1 MLYSLL
7 QQVGATDRQWG
18 RERLICGG
26 TPIKTFASAVCV
38 LALLGTGAAA
48 QTFDDLKKDGNGGS
62 TDNILTYGMG
72 YHQQRYSPLKQINKQ
87 TVKRLVPVWNL
98 SLDNNW
104 GEQAQPIVYNGVMY
118 VTDAK
123 ATVAIDVATGKQ
135 IWKQTLDWPPETPR
149 VICCGVSNKGAAI
162 YNGKVFRTTLDA
174 HVIAYDAKDGKELW
188 KSKAAE
194 WKEGFSLTVAPL
206 VVNGVLVT
214 GISGAEFG
222 IRGFIDGWDTETG
235 KHLWRRYT
243 IPARGEKGNE
253 TWPQNNN
260 AWEIGGGSA
269 WITGS
274 YDPELDLMYW
284 GIGNPAPWASQ
295 SREGDNLYTSSV
307 LAMRPTTGEIVW
319 HYQFTPNDAYDYD
332 ACWELINADIDVGGQ
347 KRKVIMQLN
356 RNGFLY
362 VIDRANGKLLAANAY
377 EKVNWAS
384 RVDKETGRPIETEI
398 AKSIRAGNAT
408 EHWPSTRGGK
418 NWPPAAFNPETGLL
432 YANTLHEGRMYK
444 HLEIKPHVVGQR
456 YQFIEN
462 LPLPRAADEP
472 IGYMEAIDPL
482 TAQKKWRTPLMD
494 FQIWSA
500 MLATGG
506 GLLFTGKETG
516 EFIAVDADTG
526 KIVWQFQTGSGI
538 NAMPVT
544 YTHQGRQYVTVLSG
558 IGGLYWN
565 IARERLKDKVPQG
578 GSVWTFALLPE

>member
-1 MLYSLL
+1 MKTLTSVACVLLML
-7 QQVGATDRQWG
+7 GAG
-18 RERLICGG
+18 
-26 TPIKTFASAVCV
+26 ASA
-38 LALLGTGAAA
+38 
-48 QTFDDLKKDGNGGS
+48 QTLDDLKKDGNGGS

-72 YHQQRYSPLKQINKQ
+72 YHQQRYSPLKEINKQ

-118 VTDAK
+118 VTNAK

-135 IWKQTLDWPPETPR
+135 IWKQALDWPPETPR
-149 VICCGVSNKGAAI
+149 VVCCGVSNKGAAI

-206 VVNGVLVT
+206 IANGVLVT

-222 IRGFIDGWDTETG
+222 IRGFIDGWDPETG

-243 IPARGEKGNE
+243 IPARGEKGND

-260 AWEIGGGSA
+260 AWEVGGGSA

-295 SREGDNLYTSSV
+295 SRDGDNLYTSSV
-307 LAMRPTTGEIVW
+307 LAMRPATGEIVW
-319 HYQFTPNDAYDYD
+319 YYQFTPNDAYDYD

-362 VIDRANGKLLAANAY
+362 VIDRTNGKLLAANAF

-384 RVDKETGRPIETEI
+384 HVDNETGRPVETDI

-418 NWPPAAFNPETGLL
+418 NWPHAAFNPQTGLL

-472 IGYMEAIDPL
+472 LGHMEAIDPL

-526 KIVWQFQTGSGI
+526 KVVWQFQTGSGI

>member
-1 MLYSLL
+1 MKILVSAACVLL
-7 QQVGATDRQWG
+7 LLGAG
-18 RERLICGG
+18 
-26 TPIKTFASAVCV
+26 ASA
-38 LALLGTGAAA
+38 
-48 QTFDDLKKDGNGGS
+48 QTLDDLKRDGNGGS

-72 YHQQRYSPLKQINKQ
+72 YHQQRYSPLKEINKQ

-118 VTDAK
+118 VTNAR
-123 ATVAIDVATGKQ
+123 ATIAIDVATGKQ
-135 IWKQTLDWPPETPR
+135 IWKQALDWPPETPR
-149 VICCGVSNKGAAI
+149 VVCCGVSNKGAAI

-206 VVNGVLVT
+206 VANGVLVT

-222 IRGFIDGWDTETG
+222 IRGFIDGWDPETG

-243 IPARGEKGNE
+243 IPARGEKGND

-260 AWEIGGGSA
+260 AWEIGGGSS

-295 SREGDNLYTSSV
+295 SRDGDNLYTSSV
-307 LAMRPTTGEIVW
+307 LAMRPATGEIVW

-362 VIDRANGKLLAANAY
+362 VIDRSNGKLLAANAF
-377 EKVNWAS
+377 ERVNWAS
-384 RVDKETGRPIETEI
+384 HVDNETGRPIETDI

-418 NWPPAAFNPETGLL
+418 NWPHAAFNPQTGLL

-472 IGYMEAIDPL
+472 LGHMEAIDPL

-526 KIVWQFQTGSGI
+526 KVVWQFQTGSGI

-565 IARERLKDKVPQG
+565 IAREQLKDKVPQG

>member
-1 MLYSLL
+1 MKILVSAACVLLML
-7 QQVGATDRQWG
+7 GAG
-18 RERLICGG
+18 
-26 TPIKTFASAVCV
+26 ASA
-38 LALLGTGAAA
+38 
-48 QTFDDLKKDGNGGS
+48 QTLDDLKRDGNGGS

-72 YHQQRYSPLKQINKQ
+72 YHQQRYSPLKEINKQ

-118 VTDAK
+118 VTNAR
-123 ATVAIDVATGKQ
+123 ATIAIDVATGKQ
-135 IWKQTLDWPPETPR
+135 IWKQALDWPPETPR
-149 VICCGVSNKGAAI
+149 VVCCGVSNKGAAI

-206 VVNGVLVT
+206 IANGVLVT

-222 IRGFIDGWDTETG
+222 IRGFIDGWDPETG

-243 IPARGEKGNE
+243 IPARGEKGND

-260 AWEIGGGSA
+260 AWEIGGGSS

-295 SREGDNLYTSSV
+295 SRDGDNLYTSSV
-307 LAMRPTTGEIVW
+307 LAMRPATGEIVW

-362 VIDRANGKLLAANAY
+362 VIDRINGKLLAANAF
-377 EKVNWAS
+377 ERVNWAS
-384 RVDKETGRPIETEI
+384 HVDNETGRPIETDI

-418 NWPPAAFNPETGLL
+418 NWPHAAFNPQTGLL

-472 IGYMEAIDPL
+472 LGHMEAIDPL

-500 MLATGG
+500 MLTTGG

-526 KIVWQFQTGSGI
+526 KVVWQFQTGSGI

-565 IARERLKDKVPQG
+565 IAREQLKDKVPQG
-578 GSVWTFALLPE
+578 GSVWTFAILPE

>member
-1 MLYSLL
+1 MKTLTSVACVLLMLG
-7 QQVGATDRQWG
+7 VGA
-18 RERLICGG
+18 
-26 TPIKTFASAVCV
+26 S
-38 LALLGTGAAA
+38 A
-48 QTFDDLKKDGNGGS
+48 QTLDDLKKDGNGGS

-72 YHQQRYSPLKQINKQ
+72 YHQQRYSPLKEINKQ
-87 TVKRLVPVWNL
+87 TVKRLVPVWNV

-118 VTDAK
+118 VTNAR

-135 IWKQTLDWPPETPR
+135 IWKQALDWPPETPR
-149 VICCGVSNKGAAI
+149 VVCCGVSNKGAAI

-206 VVNGVLVT
+206 VANGVLVT

-222 IRGFIDGWDTETG
+222 IRGFIDGWDPETG

-243 IPARGEKGNE
+243 IPARGEKGND

-260 AWEIGGGSA
+260 AWEVGGGSA

-295 SREGDNLYTSSV
+295 SRDGDNLYTSSV
-307 LAMRPTTGEIVW
+307 LAMRPATGEIVW
-319 HYQFTPNDAYDYD
+319 YYQFTPNDAYDYD
-332 ACWELINADIDVGGQ
+332 ACWELINADINVGGQ

-362 VIDRANGKLLAANAY
+362 VIDRTNGKLLAANAF
-377 EKVNWAS
+377 EKVNWATQ
-384 RVDKETGRPIETEI
+384 VDNETGRPVETDF
-398 AKSIRAGNAT
+398 AKSIRAGKAT

-418 NWPPAAFNPETGLL
+418 NWPHAAFNPETGLL

-472 IGYMEAIDPL
+472 LGHMEAIDPL

-526 KIVWQFQTGSGI
+526 KVIWQFQTGSGI

-565 IARERLKDKVPQG
+565 IAREQLKDKVPQG

>member
-1 MLYSLL
+1 M
-7 QQVGATDRQWG
+7 
-18 RERLICGG
+18 
-26 TPIKTFASAVCV
+26 KFFASAAAV
-38 LALLGTGAAA
+38 LLFSAATA
-48 QTFDDLKKDGNGGS
+48 QTLDDLRNDGKN
-62 TDNILTYGMG
+62 TENILTHGMG
-72 YHQQRYSPLKQINKQ
+72 YHLQRYSPLRQIDKN
-87 TVKRLVPVWNL
+87 TVRRLVPVWNL

-104 GEQAQPIVYNGVMY
+104 GEQAQPIVYDGVMY
-118 VTDAK
+118 VTNAK
-123 ATVAIDVATGKQ
+123 ATVAIDAVSGKQ
-135 IWKQTLDWPPETPR
+135 IWKQTLEWPPETPR
-149 VICCGVSNKGAAI
+149 VVCCGVSNKGAAI
-162 YNGKVFRTTLDA
+162 YGGRIYRTTLDA
-174 HVIAYDAKDGKELW
+174 HVVAY
-188 KSKAAE
+188 
-194 WKEGFSLTVAPL
+194 
-206 VVNGVLVT
+206 GVLIT

-222 IRGFIDGWDTETG
+222 VRGFIDGWDPETG
-235 KHLWRRYT
+235 KHLWRHYT

-260 AWEIGGGSA
+260 AWEIGGGSS

-295 SREGDNLYTSSV
+295 SRDGDNLYTSSV
-307 LAMRPTTGEIVW
+307 LAMRPTTGEVVW
-319 HYQFTPNDAYDYD
+319 YYQFTPNDAYDYD

-362 VIDRANGKLLAANAY
+362 VIYRTNGKLLAANAF

-384 RVDKETGRPIETEI
+384 HVDNETGRPVETDI
-398 AKSIRAGNAT
+398 AKSIRAGKAT

-418 NWPPAAFNPETGLL
+418 NWPHAAFNPQTGLL

-472 IGYMEAIDPL
+472 LGHMEAIDPL

-506 GLLFTGKETG
+506 CMLFTGKETG

>member
-1 MLYSLL
+1 MKIL
-7 QQVGATDRQWG
+7 V
-18 RERLICGG
+18 
-26 TPIKTFASAVCV
+26 SAACV
-38 LALLGTGAAA
+38 LLLLGAGALA
-48 QTFDDLKKDGNGGS
+48 QTLDDLKRDGNGGS

-72 YHQQRYSPLKQINKQ
+72 YHQQRYSPLKEINKQ

-118 VTDAK
+118 VTNAR

-135 IWKQTLDWPPETPR
+135 IWKQALDWPPETPR
-149 VICCGVSNKGAAI
+149 VVCCGVSNKGAAI

-206 VVNGVLVT
+206 IANGVLVT

-222 IRGFIDGWDTETG
+222 IRGFIDGWDPETG
-235 KHLWRRYT
+235 KQLWRRYT
-243 IPARGEKGNE
+243 IPARGEKGND

-260 AWEIGGGSA
+260 AWEIGGGSS

-295 SREGDNLYTSSV
+295 SRDGDNLYTSSV
-307 LAMRPTTGEIVW
+307 LAMRPATGEIVW

-362 VIDRANGKLLAANAY
+362 VIDRSNGKLLAANAF

-384 RVDKETGRPIETEI
+384 HVDNETGRPVETDI

-418 NWPPAAFNPETGLL
+418 NWPHAAFNPQTGLL

-472 IGYMEAIDPL
+472 LGHMEAIDPL

-526 KIVWQFQTGSGI
+526 KVVWQFQTGSGI

-565 IARERLKDKVPQG
+565 IAREQLKDKVPQG

>member
-1 MLYSLL
+1 MNTL
-7 QQVGATDRQWG
+7 
-18 RERLICGG
+18 
-26 TPIKTFASAVCV
+26 ASAAC
-38 LALLGTGAAA
+38 ALLLLGSGASA
-48 QTFDDLKKDGNGGS
+48 QTLDDLKKDGNGGS

-118 VTDAK
+118 VTNAK

-135 IWKQTLDWPPETPR
+135 IWKQTLDWSPETPR
-149 VICCGVSNKGAAI
+149 VVCCGVSNKGAAI

-174 HVIAYDAKDGKELW
+174 HVIAYDAKDGKGLW

-194 WKEGFSLTVAPL
+194 WKEGYSLTLAPL
-206 VVNGVLVT
+206 IAGGVLVT

-222 IRGFIDGWDTETG
+222 IRGFIDGWDPETG
-235 KHLWRRYT
+235 NHLWRRYT

-295 SREGDNLYTSSV
+295 SRDGDNLYTSSV
-307 LAMRPTTGEIVW
+307 LAMRPATGEIVW
-319 HYQFTPNDAYDYD
+319 YYQFTPNDAYDYD

-362 VIDRANGKLLAANAY
+362 VIDRTNGKLLAANAF

-384 RVDKETGRPIETEI
+384 HVDSETGRPVETDI
-398 AKSIRAGNAT
+398 AKSIRAGKAT

-418 NWPPAAFNPETGLL
+418 NWQHAAFNPETGLL
-432 YANTLHEGRMYK
+432 YANTFHEGRMYK

-462 LPLPRAADEP
+462 LPLPRAADQP
-472 IGYMEAIDPL
+472 VGHMEAIDPL

-526 KIVWQFQTGSGI
+526 EIVWQFQTGSGI

-544 YTHQGRQYVTVLSG
+544 YTHRGRQYVTVLSG

-565 IARERLKDKVPQG
+565 IAREQLKDKVPQG
-578 GSVWTFALLPE
+578 GSVWTFALVPD